1 MRRVLAPLL
10 WCAVLWTFC
19 LVAGCK
25 PAPAPQRTEDKA
37 AAPAAAA
44 AAPTPPP
51 PPAAPQKVV
60 LWHSYRDDERKA
72 LDELLTHWNRNHPE
86 IQVEALAVPFDAIID
101 KFQVTVPRGNGPDLI
116 IMAHDKI
123 GTWARDGLVQP
134 LGEFATPARLQ
145 RFLPQ
150 TVRPLVFEK
159 AVYGLPMAFKS
170 LVLFYNQKMVPTPP
184 QTMAQLIEVAKG
196 FTDAKH
202 GAFGLGY
209 DASDLY
215 FHAPFLHGFGGG
227 VYDDGAHKLT
237 IDTPEAQKA
246 IDFVRDLVTKSGIVP
261 KGMTG
266 FVITAMFNDGKVPFV
281 LQGPWFISEIDK
293 SVTWGVAPLPTLEE
307 GKPLRPFLGSEAVLV
322 SKPTKVRDAALQIVD
337 YLTSDEA
344 ALSRLQHGRQMVA
357 NVKVYENARW
367 LNDPVVKV
375 FRAQADAAV
384 PMSNAVEAGLAWTPY
399 NNALRKAIFGDAK
412 TADALAEAARQID
425 EAVAKL
431 GR

>member
-1 MRRVLAPLL
+1 MRVALRLTLAFLL
-10 WCAVLWTFC
+10 ALTFSAC
-19 LVAGCK
+19 SK
-25 PAPAPQRTEDKA
+25 PAPAPQKAEGDKA
-37 AAPAAAA
+37 AAAAVPAAAS
-44 AAPTPPP
+44 PTVAP

-72 LDELLTHWNRNHPE
+72 LDGLLTHWNRNHPE

-116 IMAHDKI
+116 IMAHDKV
-123 GTWARDGLVQP
+123 GTWARDGLIQP
-134 LGEFATPARLQ
+134 LGEFATSARLQ

-159 AVYGLPMAFKS
+159 AVYGLPLAFKS
-170 LVLFYNQKMVPTPP
+170 LVLFYNKKMVPTPP
-184 QTMAQLIEVAKG
+184 QTLAQLVEVGKG
-196 FTDAKH
+196 FTDQKH

-215 FHAPFLHGFGGG
+215 FHAPFLHGMGGG
-227 VYDDGAHKLT
+227 VYDDATHQLT
-237 IDTPEAQKA
+237 IDTPEARKA
-246 IDFVRDLVTKSGIVP
+246 IDLVRDLVKKSGIVP

-281 LQGPWFISEIDK
+281 IQGPWFISEIDK
-293 SVTWGVAPLPTLEE
+293 AVSWGVAPLPLLEP
-307 GKPLRPFLGSEAVLV
+307 GKPLRPFLGSEAVLL
-322 SKPTKVRDAALQIVD
+322 SKPTKVRDAALTIVD

-344 ALSRLQHGRQMVA
+344 AVERLQQGHQMVA
-357 NVKVYENARW
+357 NTKVYENARW

-399 NNALRKAIFGDAK
+399 NNALRKAIFGDANSG
-412 TADALAEAARQID
+412 DALAEAAKQVA

>member
-1 MRRVLAPLL
+1 MRPALRLTLAFLL
-10 WCAVLWTFC
+10 AFTC
-19 LVAGCK
+19 LACNK
-25 PAPAPQRTEDKA
+25 PAPARQVPSGDKA
-37 AAPAAAA
+37 AATALPLAATPIVAA
-44 AAPTPPP
+44 

-72 LDELLTHWNRNHPE
+72 LDDLLAHWNRNHPE

-123 GTWARDGLVQP
+123 GTWARDGLIQP
-134 LGEFATPARLQ
+134 LGEFATSARLQ

-150 TVRPLVFEK
+150 VVRPLVFEK
-159 AVYGLPMAFKS
+159 ALYGLPLAFKS
-170 LVLFYNQKMVPTPP
+170 LVLFYNKKMVATPP
-184 QTMAQLIEVAKG
+184 DTLAQLVEVGKG
-196 FTDAKH
+196 FTDEKH

-215 FHAPFLHGFGGG
+215 FHAPFLHGVGGG
-227 VYDDGAHKLT
+227 VYDDVAHRLT
-237 IDTPEAQKA
+237 IDSPEAQKA
-246 IDFVRDLVTKSGIVP
+246 IDLVRDLVKKDGIVP

-281 LQGPWFISEIDK
+281 IQGPWFISEIDK
-293 SVTWGVAPLPTLEE
+293 NVSWGVAPLPLIEP

-322 SKPTKVRDAALQIVD
+322 SKPTKVRDAALVIID

-344 ALSRLQHGRQMVA
+344 ALARLQHGHQMVA
-357 NVKVYENARW
+357 NAKVYENPRW
-367 LNDPVVKV
+367 LNDPIVKV

-399 NNALRKAIFGDAK
+399 NNALRKAIFGDA
-412 TADALAEAARQID
+412 TSAAALAEAARQID